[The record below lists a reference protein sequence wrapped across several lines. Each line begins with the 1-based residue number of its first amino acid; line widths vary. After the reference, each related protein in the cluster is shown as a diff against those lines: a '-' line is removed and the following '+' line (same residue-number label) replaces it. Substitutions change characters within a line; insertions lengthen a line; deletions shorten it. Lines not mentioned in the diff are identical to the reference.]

1 MSEKESTA
9 GRILD
14 GAAALPDRFLA
25 RIDSLLDRFPRRTGD
40 MPAAALLLAPA
51 LLVLGAFSFA
61 PIINS
66 VLLSLHGGKRGAG
79 GFVGLGNYLDTV
91 QSGEFRQSLMVTAY
105 YVAGTVPA
113 ELIFSF
119 LVALAL
125 FRVVRV
131 RSLFRTLYFLPYVT
145 SVVAA
150 AMVWRCLFN
159 PRGGVFNLLLGHMGI
174 APQQWLLEPRGVLH
188 LLTGGAVD
196 PSVGPSLALCCIML
210 FDVWHECG
218 FMVVVFLAG
227 LASIPREV
235 EESARMDGADGSSLT
250 WHITLPMLSPTVFF
264 LSVVGVVRAFQA
276 FNSFYALTQGGGNTQ
291 DTRNLILYI
300 YSQFYDYGYWGH
312 ATAAST
318 LLTLTIV
325 ALTALQWRFV
335 GRRVH
340 YS

>member
-1 MSEKESTA
+1 MTEGESRSTRIAA
-9 GRILD
+9 GV
-14 GAAALPDRFLA
+14 AALPDRILA
-25 RIDSLLDRFPRRTGD
+25 SLDNLLDRFPRCLGD
-40 MPAAALLLAPA
+40 MPAAVLLTTPA

-61 PIINS
+61 PMINS
-66 VLLSLHGGKRGAG
+66 FVLSLYGGKRGAG
-79 GFVGLGNYLDTV
+79 GFVGLGNYSDAVHSQEFWRSLTV
-91 QSGEFRQSLMVTAY
+91 TIY
-105 YVAGTVPA
+105 YVLGTIPA
-113 ELIFSF
+113 MLVFSF
-119 LVALAL
+119 LAALAL
-125 FRVVRV
+125 HRLGRT
-131 RSLFRTLYFLPYVT
+131 RSFFRTLYFLPYVT

-159 PRGGVFNLLLGHMGI
+159 PRGGVFNLLLAWGGV

-210 FDVWHECG
+210 FDVWHGCG

-227 LASIPREV
+227 LSSIPREI
-235 EESARMDGADGSSLT
+235 EESARIDGAGAFRTT
-250 WHITLPMLSPTVFF
+250 WNITLPLLSPTVLF

-300 YSQFYDYGYWGH
+300 YSQFYDYGYWGY

-318 LLTLTIV
+318 LLTLAIV
-325 ALTALQWRFV
+325 ALTAIQWRFV

>member
-1 MSEKESTA
+1 MAERESQT
-9 GRILD
+9 GRIMD
-14 GAAALPDRFLA
+14 AAAALPDCILA
-25 RIDSLLDRFPRRTGD
+25 LLDNLLDRFPRRMGD
-40 MPAAALLLAPA
+40 LPAAALLMAPA
-51 LLVLGAFSFA
+51 LMVLGAFSFA

-66 VLLSLHGGKRGAG
+66 FLLSLHGGKRGAG
-79 GFVGLGNYLDTV
+79 AFIGLGNYLDAV
-91 QSGEFRQSLMVTAY
+91 HSGEFWQSLTVTIY
-105 YVAGTVPA
+105 YVLGTIPSALV
-113 ELIFSF
+113 FSF

-125 FRVVRV
+125 HRISRA
-131 RSLFRTLYFLPYVT
+131 RGLFRTLFFLPYVT

-159 PRGGVFNLLLGHMGI
+159 PRGGVFNLLLAWGGM

-210 FDVWHECG
+210 FDIWHECG

-227 LASIPREV
+227 LSSIPREL
-235 EESARMDGADGSSLT
+235 EESARIDGANGLRTT
-250 WHITLPMLSPTVFF
+250 WHVTLPLLSPTVFF
-264 LSVVGVVRAFQA
+264 LAVVGVVRAFQA
-276 FNSFYALTQGGGNTQ
+276 FNSFYVLTQGGGSTQ

-318 LLTLTIV
+318 MLTLAIVTI
-325 ALTALQWRFV
+325 TAVQWRLV